1 VQRKIIQQ
9 SATSLGIS
17 LPSKWTK
24 KWNLKKGNL
33 IDLEEKDNL
42 LEIKPEKFKPAE
54 KKITIDTAIYGELI
68 GRVFPN
74 LSKKGYDEI
83 KVLYK
88 KDSDL
93 QPLKKAISNEVVMFE
108 TIKKESDYIILR
120 AISEIDEKELENIKK
135 RIIFL
140 MIDSIQKIKLFLD
153 NNNPDLLNDLIE
165 LELAGNKFT
174 HICMRAINKQPE
186 KEHSHMEYTFIWQME
201 KLGNDFKFFAKANP
215 KNMNK
220 KIISHFARVMDNLKL
235 VMEIYLKY
243 DPKKAVEFYSNRNKL
258 NSEALVLLNNKN
270 NPNENNVLHLSLSM
284 TEKALY
290 LLGLIF
296 GSIEDQYF

>member
-1 VQRKIIQQ
+1 MAKQILFDQQ
-9 SATSLGIS
+9 AREKLQKGVNILANTVKVTLG
-17 LPSKWTK
+17 P
-24 KWNLKKGNL
+24 KGRNVVL
-33 IDLEEKDNL
+33 DKGFGS
-42 LEIKPEKFKPAE
+42 PV
-54 KKITIDTAIYGELI
+54 ITNDG
-68 GRVFPN
+68 V
-74 LSKKGYDEI
+74 
-83 KVLYK
+83 
-88 KDSDL
+88 
-93 QPLKKAISNEVVMFE
+93 
-108 TIKKESDYIILR
+108 TIAKE
-120 AISEIDEKELENIKK
+120 
-135 RIIFL
+135 
-140 MIDSIQKIKLFLD
+140 
-153 NNNPDLLNDLIE
+153 IE